1 MPAVIRLEQIR
12 VCKQGRAI
20 LSDIAVSFEGGGA
33 YSILG
38 PSGTGKTTLLR
49 LLNRLEEPTSGSLW
63 YHETP
68 YVDLSPIALRR
79 RVAMVFQVPI
89 VFSGTVRDNLLT
101 PLRLHKRTPANP
113 TAFADALELSGL
125 DATFLDRDASVLSVG
140 EKQRVCIARALMNQP
155 EVLLLDEPTAAL
167 DPTAARRLIESIAS
181 LNVRLGL
188 TVVMVTHQPESA
200 RIFGGQ
206 AILLFGGRVLEQ
218 TAAAAFFAMPTS
230 VAGRRYLNLCEPGS

>member
-1 MPAVIRLEQIR
+1 M
-12 VCKQGRAI
+12 CKQGRAI
-20 LSDIAVSFEGGGA
+20 LSDIAVRFEDGGA

-38 PSGTGKTTLLR
+38 PSGTGKTALLR
-49 LLNRLEEPTSGSLW
+49 LLNRLEEPTSGGLW
-63 YHETP
+63 YRETP

-113 TAFADALELSGL
+113 AAFADALELSGL
-125 DATFLDRDASVLSVG
+125 DATFLDRDAWALSVG

-167 DPTAARRLIESIAS
+167 DPTAARRLIESIAG

-188 TVVMVTHQPESA
+188 TVVMVTHQPEPA
-200 RIFGGQ
+200 RLFGGQ
-206 AILLFGGRVLEQ
+206 AILLFGGRVMEQ
-218 TAAAAFFAMPTS
+218 TAAAAFFAMPAS
-230 VAGRRYLNLCEPGS
+230 VAGRRYLNLSEPGS